1 MGKNLSV
8 AEKEAR
14 GRLIE
19 QAKEA
24 REVMR
29 KHIDEKKRLNDQ
41 FAKLRE
47 ELKKKTGEVQEAK
60 DKLPFRT
67 ISEMENRVSQLEAQ
81 IESGQ
86 FKLIEEKQ
94 ILAEI
99 SKLKK
104 MRRALE
110 SIDGNSSDVGTMK
123 LRMDKLRTQISEKDD
138 AINGAKARLDEINK
152 KIDEMNGSR
161 AEAQAARQDR
171 NATID
176 RLKKELDKLYQ
187 ERRAA
192 YEEYRAAK
200 KAQFEAREKREAKR
214 AEYERRRELEDKL
227 EELEEK
233 LLAFNP
239 ETATDRKISECNNLR
254 AFFAE
259 LTGMETS
266 SAINTT
272 DAAVSKAA
280 EGIRQVKLSS
290 DLADAEVIRK
300 EDDDYFFAP
309 KKKNSNANKVMA
321 GTSSAV
327 PATSVAMSSNTSLA
341 KKMPYHIISA
351 LADLSLP
358 IPSTV
363 GDVPALFKAIDAK
376 KETFLNKQDDAAGEM
391 EKKRAV
397 LKEQIENL
405 KKELEK
411 PIKIEK
417 KTSSENETTNEEKAE
432 ADAEN

>member
-1 MGKNLSV
+1 
-8 AEKEAR
+8 
-14 GRLIE
+14 
-19 QAKEA
+19 
-24 REVMR
+24 MR

-41 FAKLRE
+41 LAKLRE
-47 ELKKKTGEVQEAK
+47 DLKKKTGEVQDAK

-67 ISEMENRVSQLEAQ
+67 IPEMENRVSQLEAQ

-110 SIDGNSSDVGTMK
+110 TIDGSSSDVGTMK
-123 LRMDKLRTQISEKDD
+123 LRMDKLRTQVSEKDD
-138 AINGAKARLDEINK
+138 AINEIKAKLDEVNK

-171 NATID
+171 SATID

-192 YEEYRAAK
+192 YEEYRTAK
-200 KAQFEAREKREAKR
+200 KAQFEAREKRDAKR
-214 AEYERRRELEDKL
+214 AEYERRRGLEDKL
-227 EELEEK
+227 EELEER

-266 SAINTT
+266 SVPGSVEATVAKTT
-272 DAAVSKAA
+272 

-290 DLADAEVIRK
+290 DLAGAEVIRK
-300 EDDDYFFAP
+300 DDDEYFFAP
-309 KKKNSNANKVMA
+309 KKRSNNA
-321 GTSSAV
+321 GKTMPGAASGAAV
-327 PATSVAMSSNTSLA
+327 PSAMAPGTLLA
-341 KKMPYHIISA
+341 KKMPYHIMSA

-358 IPSTV
+358 IPTAVS
-363 GDVPALFKAIDAK
+363 DVPALFRAIDAK
-376 KETFLNKQDDAAGEM
+376 KEALSNKQDDAAGEM
-391 EKKRAV
+391 EEKRAA
-397 LKEQIENL
+397 LKEQIEAL

-411 PIKIEK
+411 PIKLEK
-417 KTSSENETTNEEKAE
+417 KTDNPVEAATEKVE

>member
-8 AEKEAR
+8 TEKEAR

-29 KHIDEKKRLNDQ
+29 KHIDEKKRLHDQ
-41 FAKLRE
+41 LTKLRD

-67 ISEMENRVSQLEAQ
+67 ISEMENRVTQLEAQ

-110 SIDGNSSDVGTMK
+110 SIDGSSSDVGTTK
-123 LRMDKLRTQISEKDD
+123 LRMDKLRTQIGEKDD
-138 AINGAKARLDEINK
+138 VINSAKAKLDEINK
-152 KIDEMNGSR
+152 NIDEMNGSR

-192 YEEYRAAK
+192 YEEYRATK

-259 LTGMETS
+259 LIGMDATGAT
-266 SAINTT
+266 NTT
-272 DAAVSKAA
+272 DAAMSKAA

-290 DLADAEVIRK
+290 DLADAEVIK
-300 EDDDYFFAP
+300 KDEDDYFFAP
-309 KKKNSNANKVMA
+309 KKKNASANKSAA
-321 GTSSAV
+321 GVLSAAPTSSAV
-327 PATSVAMSSNTSLA
+327 SSNTSLA

-358 IPSTV
+358 IPATV
-363 GDVPALFKAIDAK
+363 GDVPVLFKAIDAK
-376 KETFLNKQDDAAGEM
+376 KETFLNKQDDAAGDM
-391 EKKRAV
+391 ENKRAA
-397 LKEQIENL
+397 LKEQIETL

-417 KTSSENETTNEEKAE
+417 KASNEAETTNEEKAE
-432 ADAEN
+432 VDAEN